1 MNQHDYITLRIINTC
16 LRENVSGVLTQG
28 DVRQEHGGYW
38 LYNSHLN
45 HPLRIEVEASD
56 YMQSWVAIAPRWQ
69 IQQGDSWHSQEGH
82 QPWLALLMPDSQQ
95 ETLQLYA
102 NYKEE
107 ADAACEQGE
116 LCQDAFV
123 QLSESL
129 ARLPENMSW
138 GERLLHADQ
147 IASYLDHPY
156 YPTARAKFGFD
167 VAQLR
172 QYAPEFCQPFALR
185 WLAVPKTALTLT
197 RPPSRPAWWPSYTQ
211 VGLDEW
217 LSQSHELIPVH
228 PLTWSQ
234 LSTLPEGAIAA
245 PQAWLDVRPTLSVR
259 TVQLEND
266 PATHLK
272 IPLAMR
278 TLGQKNIRLIKPS
291 TLYDGQW
298 FAEILPALAQDDP
311 LLQGRYRHVDE
322 SFCGHLGEEKLFA
335 FLVRPLRWLA
345 VPKTALT
352 LTRPPSRPAWWPSYT
367 QVGLDEWLSQ
377 SHELIPVHP
386 LTWSQLSTLPEGAIA
401 APQAWLDVRPTLSV
415 RTVQLENDPATHL
428 KIPLAM
434 RTLGQKNIRLIKP
447 STLYDGQWFAEI
459 LPALAQDDPLLQ
471 GRYRHVD
478 ESFCGHLGEEK
489 LFAFLVRRYP
499 APQEKETLAPVAALG
514 GSLPDGKSYLDYML
528 AQPGMPDIVSW
539 WQEYCQLM
547 ADVHLTLWLR
557 YGIALESNQ
566 QNAILSFIP
575 GKPLSLMMKDN
586 DAARLWAPRF
596 TAARPDLAH
605 HLNALRD
612 ERICVED
619 ELALAQMFITITL
632 QLDLAAVLEN
642 LAARGALP
650 RQQGYQILRDALLR
664 TIEQLEHAGCDTAL
678 ARQVLFAEEY
688 QPVKY
693 LLLSGSL
700 LSKQASGAADINKY
714 YGQSGPNFL
723 KGSA

>member
-1 MNQHDYITLRIINTC
+1 MNQHDYIALRIINTC

-217 LSQSHELIPVH
+217 LSH
-228 PLTWSQ
+228 
-234 LSTLPEGAIAA
+234 
-245 PQAWLDVRPTLSVR
+245 
-259 TVQLEND
+259 
-266 PATHLK
+266 
-272 IPLAMR
+272 
-278 TLGQKNIRLIKPS
+278 
-291 TLYDGQW
+291 
-298 FAEILPALAQDDP
+298 
-311 LLQGRYRHVDE
+311 
-322 SFCGHLGEEKLFA
+322 
-335 FLVRPLRWLA
+335 
-345 VPKTALT
+345 
-352 LTRPPSRPAWWPSYT
+352 
-367 QVGLDEWLSQ
+367 

-619 ELALAQMFITITL
+619 EQALAQMFITITL